1 MTTQELNY
9 IYQEWLNIYSFPQEV
24 NRVQFLALAKSGGN
38 PYELDDRQIKFVEF
52 WSYRTSTVYRP
63 KLRALSNHCL

>member
-52 WSYRTSTVYRP
+52 LNSLVVEAELAAS
-63 KLRALSNHCL
+63 LLM